1 MDPKLKTFL
10 VLCETMNYHAAA
22 ELLHLTQP
30 AVTKQ
35 IQALEAQYQA
45 KLFSYDERK
54 LKKTEAGEI
63 LEEYARSIQY
73 NCLELE
79 QTMAGQ
85 RKSCLRIGATKTI
98 GDYVLFDAVNRYT
111 ADPAHELTLIVDNTE
126 HLLTLLND
134 NQLDFLVI
142 EGLFDKGKYEWK
154 LLKKEAF
161 IGICPPGHP
170 FSGKEVTIEELLK
183 ETLIL
188 REPGSGTR
196 DILEKQLTL
205 SGYSPASFQRVLTI
219 SSFPIIRRL
228 VTAGRGI
235 SFLYDS
241 VVTDIPKL
249 GQFTAAPLTGIHE
262 FNLVYLKHTKAGQ
275 YGEEFFR

>member
-85 RKSCLRIGATKTI
+85 
-98 GDYVLFDAVNRYT
+98 
-111 ADPAHELTLIVDNTE
+111 
-126 HLLTLLND
+126 
-134 NQLDFLVI
+134 
-142 EGLFDKGKYEWK
+142 
-154 LLKKEAF
+154 
-161 IGICPPGHP
+161 
-170 FSGKEVTIEELLK
+170 
-183 ETLIL
+183 
-188 REPGSGTR
+188 
-196 DILEKQLTL
+196 
-205 SGYSPASFQRVLTI
+205 
-219 SSFPIIRRL
+219 
-228 VTAGRGI
+228 
-235 SFLYDS
+235 
-241 VVTDIPKL
+241 
-249 GQFTAAPLTGIHE
+249 
-262 FNLVYLKHTKAGQ
+262 